1 LWLGGFCEVAG
12 ASDIPVIA
20 RRVVKVIHPEGYEP
34 FHARLTAELRIAGFH
49 VVAPSLSRLPSDSD
63 IETELRT
70 SSSFIFIRDLTRVVE
85 IYYRTAEGQTFHLQ
99 VPLPLNSEEEQVTA
113 IHIAEV
119 LRVAIPRPA
128 PVSTLPHTPPPPR
141 AIRPVD
147 RLTAHL
153 TGATVFGDVAGP
165 PQIAIHP
172 SMGVAL
178 REWLAVGLI
187 ATIPLRAMMFH
198 EAEGTIGIHAGA
210 LGAAVTVMPPEWPVR
225 PFLRLGYQAWFF
237 HASVQADEGFFDHPG
252 TAFTSGPTGATGL
265 VIPLRKRLGIELGV
279 AATTTISALR
289 YEVDGRTIAVAGR
302 PILDA
307 FAGVALLPGR
317 LP

>member
-1 LWLGGFCEVAG
+1 LWLGGIGTMAG
-12 ASDIPVIA
+12 ATDIPVVA
-20 RRVVKVIHPEGYEP
+20 RRVVKVIHKEGHES
-34 FHARLTAELRIAGFH
+34 FHARLTAELRIAGFQ
-49 VVAPSLSRLPSDSD
+49 VATPSLSRIPSDSD

-70 SSSFIFIRDLTRVVE
+70 SSSFIFIRDLNRVVE

-99 VPLPLNSEEEQVTA
+99 VPLPLNNEEEQVTA

-119 LRVAIPRPA
+119 LRVAIPRAA
-128 PVSTLPHTPPPPR
+128 PVSTPHHTPPPPP
-141 AIRPVD
+141 ATRPVN

-153 TGATVFGDVAGP
+153 TGAAVFGDIAGP

-172 SMGVAL
+172 SLGVAL
-178 REWLAVGLI
+178 TEWFAIGLI
-187 ATIPLRAMMFH
+187 GTIPLRAMIFH

-210 LGAAVTVMPPEWPVR
+210 VGAAVTVMPPEWPVR

-237 HASVQADEGFFDHPG
+237 RASVQADEGFFDHPG
-252 TAFTSGPTGATGL
+252 TAFTSGPTGAAGL

-279 AATTTISALR
+279 AASTTIASLR

-302 PILDA
+302 PILDV